1 MVGLMLNEYKNYK
14 NNKKGDA
21 AVCKKIQ
28 LSPENTFMRF
38 CSQCTMYNSTKL
50 SIFHLK

>member
-1 MVGLMLNEYKNYK
+1 MVGLMLNEYRNYK

-28 LSPENTFMRF
+28 LSPENTFMLF
-38 CSQCTMYNSTKL
+38 LQSMYNVQ
-50 SIFHLK
+50 